1 MIYRYIR
8 FSTDKQ
14 DERQQENKINNYL
27 EKKGMKADKTY
38 IDAGVSGGKS
48 YKDRELFELCKQ
60 LKKGDAIIVSELS
73 RITRNGIIELCD
85 IIEHYFKPNKL
96 RLIICDAYFD
106 MDCSDINPFA
116 EMQLMF
122 LAMNARIE
130 KISIADRTKQALEAR
145 KKAGQEIGGTKK
157 LWGSKNGNSNR
168 IKAISEASQASAQS
182 RREKARMNPANKAF
196 WEFISDYQAIH
207 GRITANTDFQP
218 ISDELNK
225 RGKVTSRGLTF
236 DKKHARAM
244 YVSLK
249 NIYEL

>member
-48 YKDRELFELCKQ
+48 YKERELFELCKQ

-106 MDCSDINPFA
+106 MDCSDMNPFA

-130 KISIADRTKQALEAR
+130 KISIVDRTKQALEAR
-145 KKAGQEIGGTKK
+145 KKAGQEIGGTKN
-157 LWGSKNGNSNR
+157 LWGSKNGNTDRQGCLN
-168 IKAISEASQASAQS
+168 KAIEQSAKI
-182 RREKARMNPANKAF
+182 RKEKAESNPHNKAF
-196 WEFISDYQAIH
+196 AEFIEFWEAKYGAITKETNFEL
-207 GRITANTDFQP
+207 IAN
-218 ISDELNK
+218 ELNR
-225 RGKVTSRGLTF
+225 RGKVTSLGMSF
-236 DKKHARAM
+236 NKANARQM
-244 YVSLK
+244 YYRICK
-249 NIYEL
+249 